1 MPRVLSM
8 GTKTF
13 LFGVLG
19 LVLSQAAC
27 AQDQLT
33 LLFAGDI
40 MGHSDQIGA
49 AAIVPDSL
57 YDYESCFSAV
67 EPLLQSADL
76 AIGNLELTLPGKPP
90 YTGYPNF
97 KSPDALADAL
107 AKAGFDL
114 LFTANNHSADA
125 GSRGIVHT
133 IEALEQRFLFQ
144 TGTFRDTLERDL
156 MYPLMVYKNGF
167 KLAFLNYTYSTNGV
181 PVKPPHYVNMIDK
194 EQIAQDIARAKAM
207 QPDFLIA
214 MMHWGDEYQT
224 RFNREQEQLAT
235 EMIDLGVDL
244 IVGSHPHVVQP
255 MRWYKRLDNG
265 VARDVLVAYSLGN
278 FISGQTIPNTDG
290 GILLKV
296 VLQKQEKTII
306 EESAYIPVWRYK
318 GWSADQARKVFQ
330 VLPIEPVVS
339 DSLSTKDFPG
349 SAARQAMERY
359 RKHVVQVMEKN

>member
-8 GTKTF
+8 GTKIF
-13 LFGVLG
+13 IFGLSS
-19 LVLSQAAC
+19 LVLSQTVW
-27 AQDQLT
+27 AQDKLT

-40 MGHSDQIGA
+40 MGHSDQISA
-49 AAIVPDSL
+49 AAIVADSL
-57 YDYESCFSAV
+57 YDYQNCFSAV

-90 YTGYPNF
+90 YTGYPAF

-125 GSRGIVHT
+125 GSKGIVHT
-133 IEALEQRFLFQ
+133 IEALEKRFLFQ

-156 MYPLMVYKNGF
+156 LYPLVVYKNGF
-167 KLAFLNYTYSTNGV
+167 KLVFLNYTYGTNGV
-181 PVKPPHYVNMIDK
+181 QVKPPHYVNMIDR
-194 EQIAQDIARAKAM
+194 EQIGRDIARAKAM

-255 MRWYKRLDNG
+255 MRWYKRSDG
-265 VARDVLVAYSLGN
+265 RGERDVLVAYSLGN

-296 VLQKQEKTII
+296 VLQKKEVTFI
-306 EESAYIPVWRYK
+306 EEGTYLPIWRYK
-318 GWSADQARKVFQ
+318 GWSADQFKKVFQ
-330 VLPIEPVVS
+330 VLPIQSVLS
-339 DSLSTKDFPG
+339 DSLPTNDFPG

-359 RKHVVQVMEKN
+359 RKHVIQVMEKN